1 MNFLLYFACDVQFLA
16 MHFLANWNDIL
27 YCVSFRYST
36 MLAENLVDN
45 YKPVQQHPVQG
56 QPSNKYKEVEEDDT
70 SESSEQNAGK

>member
-1 MNFLLYFACDVQFLA
+1 
-16 MHFLANWNDIL
+16 
-27 YCVSFRYST
+27 

-70 SESSEQNAGK
+70 NESSEQNAGK